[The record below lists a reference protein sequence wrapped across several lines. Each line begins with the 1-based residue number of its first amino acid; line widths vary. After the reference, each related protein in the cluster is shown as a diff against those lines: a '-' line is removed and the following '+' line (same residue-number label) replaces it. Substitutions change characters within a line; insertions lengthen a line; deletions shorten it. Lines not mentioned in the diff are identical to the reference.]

1 MKKLKLYFDA
11 SAIGYLDEQTSPT
24 EMNDMLLLWEA
35 IKEGKYEV
43 VLSEITLEEIN
54 ANLNTDKVNT
64 LSQYLSEILYDTI
77 ELNDEIKKVAD
88 LVKSNKLL
96 ISDKHQYD
104 RLHIGC
110 AIVAGCDILV
120 SYNFK
125 HLVNVKTIK
134 GVRGIASLSGYN
146 SIDIMTPAMFAE
158 EGDS

>member
-1 MKKLKLYFDA
+1 M
-11 SAIGYLDEQTSPT
+11 
-24 EMNDMLLLWEA
+24 
-35 IKEGKYEV
+35 
-43 VLSEITLEEIN
+43 
-54 ANLNTDKVNT
+54 NT
-64 LSQYLSEILYDTI
+64 LSHYLSEISYNEILV
-77 ELNDEIKKVAD
+77 NDEVNKIAD
-88 LVKSNKLL
+88 LIKSNELL
-96 ISDKHQYD
+96 ISAKHQND

-134 GVRGIASLSGYN
+134 GVRGVASLSGYN

>member
-1 MKKLKLYFDA
+1 MKKLKLYLDT
-11 SAIGYLDEQTSPT
+11 SAIGYLDEQACQD
-24 EMNDMLLLWEA
+24 EMNDMLSLWEA
-35 IKEGKYEV
+35 IKEGKYEI

-54 ANLNTDKVNT
+54 AIINTDKLNT
-64 LSQYLSEILYDTI
+64 LIKYLAEITYETI
-77 ELNDEIKKVAD
+77 QVNDEINRIAD